1 MAVETAEQYS
11 PVNKKRSPYRQ
22 FRVGELLRFPLY
34 IPNLDRTV
42 GVIYEEATIEAIKG
56 GGFFGR
62 VLILKDKDYVLKT
75 TVPDPWHDLWRR
87 INWGF
92 RDFPSQVDELENK
105 LNVVSSNLIADVLP
119 SLTNGRFIAPHSFGY
134 TRFPNQY
141 AQAIERMK
149 GRPPRYDTQDNEFA
163 EFQQAQEELTV
174 IGLEIGLEHS
184 AQVYK
189 LGSLTNPFGMAN
201 LWKNPECNQKIWLD
215 TLPAI
220 PHKGW
225 IWPWYRFR
233 FHHDVRNWFYYTP
246 ELGSQEI
253 TFNRIHTKRFLETI
267 SKRRHK
273 FTDELYQQIV
283 DNLHLYEQLWAE
295 KQSQPTLSR
304 NFGGVALATA
314 NVIAEQ
320 IPKPLNLAKKIITT
334 PFKIVFNPNKLALA
348 GVEQAAQAGVI
359 DEKELS
365 DIKSNLSSDISAARS
380 MAILYEGYGW
390 LLSKPVEIV
399 SYATILGVGVEEI
412 KNLGILELVP
422 YALHQL
428 QDPNKAL
435 AVVLAFVGFK
445 AYSGLVRHTGTHLI
459 GRFHEADT
467 SKARV
472 LSMIPYI
479 GDHSAL
485 VFQVAS
491 SARGETGEKIW
502 HYTFRNFVA
511 GLSSTPIIF
520 QDGGWGSEREGR
532 FWRQGEKTTQR
543 LQSWHKN
550 FKSLLNKINSFII

>member
-1 MAVETAEQYS
+1 MAVETEQYS
-11 PVNKKRSPYRQ
+11 PVGKRSPYRQ
-22 FRVGELLRFPLY
+22 FKIGELLRFPLY
-34 IPNLDRTV
+34 TPNPDGTV
-42 GVIYEEATIEAIKG
+42 SVRQEEAIIEAVKG
-56 GGFFGR
+56 GGFVGR
-62 VLILKDKDYVLKT
+62 VLILKDKPYAIKT
-75 TVPDPWHDLWRR
+75 SVPDAWHDLWRR

-141 AQAIERMK
+141 VQVIEKMA

-215 TLPAI
+215 TLPGI

-225 IWPWYRFR
+225 VWPWYRFR
-233 FHHDVRNWFYYTP
+233 FHHDVRNWFYYP
-246 ELGSQEI
+246 PKLGSQEI

-273 FTDELYQQIV
+273 FTDELYQQIF

-295 KQSQPTLSR
+295 KQSQPIPSR
-304 NFGGVALATA
+304 NFGGAALAVG
-314 NVIAEQ
+314 NVIVEQ
-320 IPKPLNLAKKIITT
+320 IPKPLNLVKNTITT
-334 PFKIVFNPNKLALA
+334 PFKVIFNPNRLALA
-348 GVEQAAQAGVI
+348 GMEQAFQAGVI
-359 DEKELS
+359 DQKELY
-365 DIKSNLSSDISAARS
+365 DVKSNLSPDISAART
-380 MAILYEGYGW
+380 MAIFYEGYSW
-390 LLSKPVEIV
+390 FLSKPAELIA
-399 SYATILGVGVEEI
+399 YASILGVGIEEVKSLSI
-412 KNLGILELVP
+412 FELIS
-422 YALHQL
+422 YAVNQL
-428 QDPNKAL
+428 QDPDKAAAL
-435 AVVLAFVGFK
+435 GLAFAGFK
-445 AYSGLVRHTGTHLI
+445 AYSGLVRRTGTHLI
-459 GRFHEADT
+459 GSFHEADT
-467 SKARV
+467 SKAR
-472 LSMIPYI
+472 LLTMIPYV

-485 VFQVAS
+485 VFQAAS
-491 SARGETGEKIW
+491 SAKGEAGRKIW

-511 GLSSTPIIF
+511 GLSSLPIVF

-532 FWRQGEKTTQR
+532 FWIKGEKIVQQ
-543 LQSWHKN
+543 LQSLPKR
-550 FKSLLNKINSFII
+550 FKSLTKEINSFII